1 MLVESGDTGVQGVGL
16 LDMVVCTVGMVGG
29 GVVVDKHGFDGVDHG
44 GMDDGPE
51 LYVITQGYEEV

>member
-1 MLVESGDTGVQGVGL
+1 MLVESGGTGVQGVGL
-16 LDMVVCTVGMVGG
+16 LDMVVCTVGG